1 LATPPPP
8 LAPEAPRPRAYHVKP
23 ILATLL
29 GGILLAGGSCAGF
42 LSTVDMGGVGLRSRS
57 LETLYVAGFFAGGL
71 AVLAGGVWAIAAII
85 VFFIRAA
92 SGEQ

>member
-1 LATPPPP
+1 MTTPPPP
-8 LAPEAPRPRAYHVKP
+8 PAPEAPRPRAYHVKP

-42 LSTVDMGGVGLRSRS
+42 LSTVDMGGVGLRSRN